1 MSFRTFM
8 GSIGNAFKTGWNN
21 GNIQKGM
28 AATGMAAFTVGLT
41 GNMIHDMKH
50 GGSIFGSGCGCNSF
64 GFGGGM
70 NMFGCNS
77 MNMFGS
83 DPFNMMGGM
92 NMFGMNN
99 MFGGGMDMFG
109 GMGMLNGMGGMFGMN
124 NMYGYN
130 NQMGN
135 MMAFQW
141 GQQLAMQQ
149 QMQMGAMYPG
159 ALGLNNG
166 LFGNTGEVTDEML
179 DSIVPRHEYNDE
191 EGVIS
196 DTTKGQAFDEGTDD
210 LKNKSDAEAVV
221 LSDKTLSEN
230 KTEYINGLSTTAK
243 SYISSLDSDEDGHI
257 SEEEFIEHEVEKARA
272 ELEEKGQEMTEQQE
286 TNLRNSLRIV
296 FAQMD
301 MNRSGYIDWKE
312 MTSTMATYDAGGSA
326 LGTSRGDGK
335 ITASEYKSAQTQLT
349 SANGAFGKT
358 NWSNYKRLFGNP
370 ESE

>member
-28 AATGMAAFTVGLT
+28 AITGMAAFGVGMTANLV
-41 GNMIHDMKH
+41 HDMKR
-50 GGSIFGSGCGCNSF
+50 GGSIFSGGCGCNSF
-64 GFGGGM
+64 GFGG
-70 NMFGCNS
+70 NMFGCSPFSMGGMDMFGSSPFSMMGS
-77 MNMFGS
+77 MNMFGT
-83 DPFNMMGGM
+83 G
-92 NMFGMNN
+92 N

-109 GMGMLNGMGGMFGMN
+109 GMNMLNGMG
-124 NMYGYN
+124 NMYG
-130 NQMGN
+130 MGGMSN
-135 MMAFQW
+135 MGSMMAYQW
-141 GQQLAMQQ
+141 GQMLRLQLESQQGMQS
-149 QMQMGAMYPG
+149 G

-191 EGVIS
+191 EGIIS
-196 DTTKGQAFDEGTDD
+196 DKTKGQAFDEGTDD
-210 LKNKSDAEAVV
+210 LKNKSNAEAVV

-243 SYISSLDSDEDGHI
+243 SYISSLDSNEDGHI
-257 SEEEFIEHEVEKARA
+257 SEEEFIEHEVEKAKA

-312 MTSTMATYDAGGSA
+312 MTSTMATYDAGGSI

-335 ITASEYKSAQTQLT
+335 ITASEYKSAQTKLT
-349 SANGAFGKT
+349 SANGAFGKI
-358 NWSNYKRLFGNP
+358 NWRNYTQLFDNP

>member
-70 NMFGCNS
+70 NMFGYNS
-77 MNMFGS
+77 
-83 DPFNMMGGM
+83 M

-243 SYISSLDSDEDGHI
+243 SYISSLDSNEDGHI
-257 SEEEFIEHEVEKARA
+257 SEEEFIEHEVEKAKA
-272 ELEEKGQEMTEQQE
+272 ELEAKGQEMTEQQE
-286 TNLRNSLRIV
+286 SNLRNSLRIV

-312 MTSTMATYDAGGSA
+312 MTSTMATYDAGGSI
-326 LGTSRGDGK
+326 LGTSRGDGE
-335 ITASEYKSAQTQLT
+335 ITASEYKSAQTKLT
-349 SANGAFGKT
+349 SANGAFGKI
-358 NWSNYKRLFGNP
+358 NWRNYTQLFGNP